1 MPTRA
6 LELEPEFVEAVAHGG
21 RPGASPAPVAEAEAD
36 INREIELTI
45 VPAAPKSTSVS
56 FLDLP
61 DEIIREKIA
70 TMLGA
75 KGANM
80 YLGSLCRHFRTI
92 VKEHD
97 QAWAQLCTTEF
108 ELGVTNMERAPRGG
122 PHAAYFAFAAVRCKA
137 CFYGHRDWSPAAD
150 TPFIDPIT
158 KWPVCADCAA
168 PYTSTA
174 NGVAIGHVISAIS
187 GESREA
193 SVKYGLYGT
202 TIPHLAVD
210 AAGFTNYAA
219 IVRERERRRG
229 LPARP
234 GLLSMAEI
242 VKRYRLVP
250 GRCLH
255 HRPRGA
261 LPVAGYDP
269 ETLGERFDPAD
280 VRGWLVEKAEI
291 PDPERRVRD
300 LEKKAERRKRKR
312 QQEPDAERS
321 AAPGASV
328 EAHAEI

>member
-45 VPAAPKSTSVS
+45 
-56 FLDLP
+56 
-61 DEIIREKIA
+61 IA

-210 AAGFTNYAA
+210 AAALRTMPPSSGSGSAA
-219 IVRERERRRG
+219 AASR
-229 LPARP
+229 PP
-234 GLLSMAEI
+234 GLLSMAESSSATASSPVAVCI
-242 VKRYRLVP
+242 TARA
-250 GRCLH
+250 G
-255 HRPRGA
+255 

-269 ETLGERFDPAD
+269 ETLGSASTRD